1 MPYVRKKMDRMRKDY
16 GAKEGTRIYFATKA
30 AHPEQ
35 ERKALRTAQSE
46 GKGHV
51 LAHSNVK
58 SSRHTASDHSDR
70 HEIKH
75 ADGRRGHMMKTTRKA
90 R

>member
-1 MPYVRKKMDRMRKDY
+1 MPYPKHLTQELDKKY
-16 GAKEGTRIYFATKA
+16 GPGAIHGFKKN
-30 AHPEQ
+30 HPAQ
-35 ERKALRTAQSE
+35 FRKALRTAQSE

-58 SSRHTASDHSDR
+58 PSRHTASDHSDR